1 MPALETEEMFMRA
14 GSRLTTVEVN
24 KMCTQQTNAEK
35 TNTHTLDGNDSIHEM
50 VRTRD
55 KTRRDGCST
64 NRNYNRWISNSCSSP
79 EMKNAIPH
87 RKCRRSW
94 RRENIFHG
102 FILCSLFSLHSCFF
116 FLSFYHSSW
125 MMADRKQ
132 IKYWSIERSHRE
144 YIVGIY
150 GSEAYEAQMYANNFI
165 RITWWYTRNTQ
176 LHGHRRAQHNTYSII
191 SKSIFK

>member
-1 MPALETEEMFMRA
+1 MRA

-24 KMCTQQTNAEK
+24 KMCTQQTNAGK
-35 TNTHTLDGNDSIHEM
+35 TNTHSMRTRLHTRNM
-50 VRTRD
+50 VRKRD

-102 FILCSLFSLHSCFF
+102 FIWCFLFSLHSVS
-116 FLSFYHSSW
+116 FLFLLSLHHSSW
-125 MMADRKQ
+125 MMADRRQ
-132 IKYWSIERSHRE
+132 IKYWSIERRQQPTAVENIH
-144 YIVGIY
+144 
-150 GSEAYEAQMYANNFI
+150 
-165 RITWWYTRNTQ
+165 
-176 LHGHRRAQHNTYSII
+176 I
-191 SKSIFK
+191 SKRIARSANVCK